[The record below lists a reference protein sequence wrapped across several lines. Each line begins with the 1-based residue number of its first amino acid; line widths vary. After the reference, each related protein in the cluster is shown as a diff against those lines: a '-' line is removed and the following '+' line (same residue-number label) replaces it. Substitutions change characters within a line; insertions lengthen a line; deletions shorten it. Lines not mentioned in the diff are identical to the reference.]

1 MSEDKEKQEM
11 IREIRRRIEYLVS
24 TDEIS
29 DDEKV
34 AIARNALNILDSGIR
49 DCEDLKNEELEKVV
63 Q

>member
-34 AIARNALNILDSGIR
+34 AIARNALNILDGGIR

>member
-1 MSEDKEKQEM
+1 MIEDKQKQEL
-11 IREIRRRIEYLVS
+11 IEEIRRRIEYLVS

-34 AIARNALNILDSGIR
+34 AIARNALNILDSG
-49 DCEDLKNEELEKVV
+49 DLTKEELKEVV